1 MRKTKLALAVALLMS
16 NTAFAQMVSKT
27 SAQEMS
33 WNSTQWN
40 MVGAPAAWARGY
52 TGKGVLVGVV
62 DTGVDINQ
70 TDLKGKVVKY
80 SGYLSKGG
88 DVYHGHGTWMESI
101 IAGSRNGVGMVG
113 IAPDANL
120 VTFAAG
126 PLGIITWEG
135 VKQGV
140 RWSADQGAGVINL
153 SLGTSMPKYIF
164 NSYYTQLADGSYK
177 SKTGLDTYMPVV
189 DVIQPMQYATGK
201 GSIIVVAAGNDGNPV
216 PATPANMAT
225 MVDKSGNLVFGGK
238 VVVVGA
244 VDNTGNIASWSNR
257 AGNICQQ
264 TSGTTCLDKVKIQD
278 YFIVA
283 PGANIYAAA
292 AGYANTVD
300 RINGTSPAAAVVSGG
315 VAILKQAWP
324 TLKPEQ
330 IVQLLLTTAKDL
342 GAKGTD
348 PIYGRG
354 LMDLDAATK
363 PQGTLTLA
371 KPATGSAPVA
381 LGGMATGTL
390 VALGNS
396 SAMQNAQALDSYG
409 RNYTV
414 NMNRAIMTNFTGY
427 NQNFVYSSYS
437 GKPLQYG
444 MVPAGNM
451 LMEFG
456 SNDSTMAVRTRYF
469 VNKEHWVG
477 FESGNVTE
485 RNSLLG
491 SQGIGAMNP
500 GSGSTTWMGVS
511 AGKSLTENTEVYGA
525 LLQGRT
531 QASSAAD
538 SMITGYSGIQT
549 RSWNLGVKNKNL
561 FANKDELDFRFTMLP
576 YVVAGT
582 AQVESVTGY
591 TYSTTDGE
599 NYTATPQTTKD
610 TVSLRSSY
618 RQYALGVNYAF
629 PLTKNGTAFTSLSSV
644 FDNLGNKSGNILF
657 VGYQGRF

>member
-1 MRKTKLALAVALLMS
+1 MRKSKLVVAVALLLS
-16 NTAFAQMVSKT
+16 STAFAQMTSKT
-27 SAQEMS
+27 AAQEMS
-33 WNSTQWN
+33 WNSVQWS

-62 DTGVDINQ
+62 DTGTDPNQ

-80 SGYLSKGG
+80 SGYLSTGG

-101 IAGSRNGVGMVG
+101 IAGNKNGAGMVG
-113 IAPDANL
+113 IAYDANL
-120 VTFAAG
+120 ATYAAG

-135 VKQGV
+135 VKRGIT
-140 RWSADQGAGVINL
+140 WSADQGAGVINL

-164 NSYYTQLADGSYK
+164 NAYYTQLSDGSYK
-177 SKTGLDTYMPVV
+177 SKTGLDTYMPVQ
-189 DVIQPMQYATGK
+189 DVIAPMQYATGK

-244 VDNTGNIASWSNR
+244 VDNTGTIASWSNR

-264 TSGTTCLDKVKIQD
+264 VSGTTCLDKVKIQD

-283 PGANIYAAA
+283 PGANIYAGA

-363 PQGTLTLA
+363 PQGALTLA
-371 KPATGSAPVA
+371 KPATGSTPVA

-396 SAMQNAQALDSYG
+396 SAMQNAQAVDSYG

-414 NMNRAIMTNFTGY
+414 NMNKAIMTNFTGY

-437 GKPLQYG
+437 GRPLQYG

-456 SNDSTMAVRTRYF
+456 SNENTMAIRTRYY
-469 VNKEHWVG
+469 VNKEQWFG

-485 RNSLLG
+485 RSSLLG
-491 SQGIGAMNP
+491 SQGMGAMNP
-500 GSGSTTWMGVS
+500 GTGSTNWVGFS
-511 AGKSLTENTEVYGA
+511 AGKSITDTTEVYGS
-525 LLQGRT
+525 LLQGST
-531 QASSAAD
+531 NASSAAD
-538 SMITGYSGIQT
+538 SMITGYSGIKT
-549 RSWNLGVKNKNL
+549 RSWNLGVKNKNVL
-561 FANKDELDFRFTMLP
+561 ASKDELDFRLTMLP
-576 YVVAGT
+576 YIISGT

-618 RQYALGVNYAF
+618 RQYAVGVNYAY
-629 PLTKNGTAFTSLSSV
+629 PLTKNGTAFTSLSTV
-644 FDNLGNKSGNILF
+644 FDNQGNKSGNMLF
-657 VGYQGRF
+657 AGYQGRF

>member
-1 MRKTKLALAVALLMS
+1 MRKSKLAVAVTVLLS
-16 NTAFAQMVSKT
+16 STAFAQMSST
-27 SAQEMS
+27 TAAQEQAWNSAQ
-33 WNSTQWN
+33 WKL
-40 MVGAPAAWARGY
+40 VGAPTAWSRGY
-52 TGKGVLVGVV
+52 TGKGITIGIV
-62 DTGVDINQ
+62 DTGVDLNQ
-70 TDLKGKVVKY
+70 TDLKGKNITY

-88 DVYHGHGTWMESI
+88 DVYHGHGTWMET
-101 IAGSRNGVGMVG
+101 IAAGLNNGKGMVG
-113 IAPDANL
+113 IAYDANL
-120 VTFAAG
+120 ATYAAG
-126 PLGIITWEG
+126 PLGVITWEG
-135 VKQGV
+135 VKRGIT
-140 RWSADQGAGVINL
+140 WTADQGAGVINL

-164 NSYYTQLADGSYK
+164 NAYYTQLSDGSYK
-177 SKTGLDTYMPVV
+177 SKTGLDTYMPVT
-189 DVIQPMQYATGK
+189 DVIAPMQYATGK

-244 VDNTGNIASWSNR
+244 VDSTGNIASWSNR

-264 TSGTTCLDKVKIQD
+264 VSGTTCLDKVKIQD

-283 PGANIYAAA
+283 PGANIYAGA

-324 TLKPEQ
+324 TLKSEQ

-363 PQGTLTLA
+363 PQGALTLA

-390 VALGNS
+390 TALGNS
-396 SAMQNAQALDSYG
+396 SAMQNAQAIDSYG

-414 NMNRAIMTNFTGY
+414 NMNKAIMTNFVGY

-437 GKPLQYG
+437 GMPLQYG

-451 LMEFG
+451 ILEFG
-456 SNDSTMAVRTRYF
+456 QNPNTTAVRTRYLVDKQNWF
-469 VNKEHWVG
+469 GV
-477 FESGNVTE
+477 ESGNVIE

-500 GSGSTTWMGVS
+500 GNGSTSWFGFS
-511 AGKSLTENTEVYGA
+511 AGRYITPETEVYGS

-531 QASSAAD
+531 TAQASSD

-549 RSWNLGVKNKNL
+549 RSWNLGVKNKNT
-561 FANKDELDFRFTMLP
+561 FTNKDELDFRFTMLP
-576 YVVAGT
+576 YIISGT

-591 TYSTTDGE
+591 TYNTTDGE
-599 NYTATPQTTKD
+599 NYTATAQTTKD

-618 RQYALGVNYAF
+618 RQYALGVNYSYPF
-629 PLTKNGTAFTSLSSV
+629 TKTITSFASV
-644 FDNLGNKSGNILF
+644 SNVYDNAGSKSTPMVFLGL
-657 VGYQGRF
+657 QGRF

>member
-1 MRKTKLALAVALLMS
+1 MRKSKLALAVALLMS
-16 NTAFAQMVSKT
+16 GTAFAQMSST
-27 SAQEMS
+27 TAAQEAAWNSAQ
-33 WNSTQWN
+33 WK
-40 MVGAPAAWARGY
+40 MVGAPTAWSRGY
-52 TGKGVLVGVV
+52 TGKGITIGIV
-62 DTGVDINQ
+62 DTGVDPNQ
-70 TDLKGKVVKY
+70 TDLKGKSIKY
-80 SGYLSKGG
+80 SGYLSTGG
-88 DVYHGHGTWMESI
+88 DVYHGHGTWMET
-101 IAGSRNGVGMVG
+101 IAAGLNNGKGMVG

-120 VTFAAG
+120 ATFAAG
-126 PLGIITWEG
+126 PMGIITWEG
-135 VKQGV
+135 VKRGIT
-140 RWSADQGAGVINL
+140 WTADQGAGVINL

-164 NSYYTQLADGSYK
+164 SAYYTKLADGSYK

-189 DVIQPMQYATGK
+189 DVINPMQYATGK

-216 PATPANMAT
+216 PSTPANMAT

-244 VDNTGNIASWSNR
+244 VDTNGNIASWSNR

-264 TSGTTCLDKVKIQD
+264 VSGTNCLDKVKIQD

-283 PGANIYAAA
+283 PGTNIYAGA

-330 IVQLLLTTAKDL
+330 IVQLLLVTAKDL

-363 PQGTLTLA
+363 PQGALTLA

-396 SAMQNAQALDSYG
+396 AAMQNAQALDSYG

-414 NMNRAIMTNFTGY
+414 NMNRAIMTNFNSY
-427 NQNFVYSSYS
+427 NQHFVYSSYS
-437 GKPLQYG
+437 GQPLQYG

-451 LMEFG
+451 IMEFG
-456 SNDSTMAVRTRYF
+456 SNANTTAVRTRYL
-469 VNKEHWVG
+469 VNKEHWIG
-477 FESGNVTE
+477 FESGTVRE
-485 RNSLLG
+485 QNSLLG

-500 GSGSTTWMGVS
+500 GTGNTTWMGIS
-511 AGKSLTENTEVYGA
+511 AGKSITEHTEVYGS
-525 LLQGRT
+525 LLQGKT
-531 QASSAAD
+531 TASSAAD

-549 RSWNLGVKNKNL
+549 RSWNLGVKQRDA

-591 TYSTTDGE
+591 TYATNDGE
-599 NYTATPQTTKD
+599 NYTATAQTTKD

-618 RQYALGVNYAF
+618 RQYALGVNYAY
-629 PLTKNGTAFTSLSSV
+629 PLTKNGMAFTSLSSV
-644 FDNLGNKSGNILF
+644 FDNLGNKAGNILF